1 MNSQRPY
8 PLVKD
13 CLENKIKPTTT
24 KAYEVVSQ
32 MTLTKFGN
40 ELKKIYMDLITH
52 MKGDYHD

>member
-1 MNSQRPY
+1 M
-8 PLVKD
+8 KD
-13 CLENKIKPTTT
+13 CLENRIKPTTV

-40 ELKKIYMDLITH
+40 ELKDIYMDLISN